1 MCHKLG
7 QKVGLQP
14 AGPEPWVH
22 EDHSAST
29 VERMKVAFVKLSDQR
44 HTVRVERND
53 GTNDS
58 VELDSRSFLR
68 HDLSHFAV
76 ELELELAAGVWGSVA
91 GGGSISGSGLDG
103 ADMDLAE
110 SISGPMQTMMRTGA
124 DAEEIRDVLA
134 RVAPEMGSLELAQR
148 LHARLRSLSGR
159 WAATPYRGE
168 MTLEWPEPPG
178 TS

>member
-1 MCHKLG
+1 
-7 QKVGLQP
+7 
-14 AGPEPWVH
+14 
-22 EDHSAST
+22 
-29 VERMKVAFVKLSDQR
+29 MKIAFVKLSDQR
-44 HTVRVERND
+44 HAVRVQRSD

-91 GGGSISGSGLDG
+91 GGGSLSGSGLDG

-110 SISGPMQTMMRTGA
+110 TISGPLQTMMRIGA

-134 RVAPEMGSLELAQR
+134 RVAPEVASLELAQR
-148 LHARLRSLSGR
+148 LQARLRSLAGQ
-159 WAATPYRGE
+159 WTATPYRGE
-168 MTLEWPEPPG
+168 MTLEWPEPSG